1 MKFSRRIV
9 PVAAVAAMAVSSS
22 AFAVDGT
29 INFEGLITDVTCD
42 ISVNGATNNATV
54 TMPSASIAALT
65 SAGSTAGVTPFN
77 INLKGCAGATL
88 QTART
93 HFEMGPS
100 VDAINGHLNNVTGT
114 AGNVQVQLLN
124 SLLAPI
130 PVGQVNQG
138 DTAIDISSGAGTM
151 SYFARY
157 YATGPATAGTVG
169 TRVDYTIQYD

>member
-65 SAGSTAGVTPFN
+65 SGKRSTTPRVF
-77 INLKGCAGATL
+77 
-88 QTART
+88 
-93 HFEMGPS
+93 
-100 VDAINGHLNNVTGT
+100 
-114 AGNVQVQLLN
+114 
-124 SLLAPI
+124 
-130 PVGQVNQG
+130 
-138 DTAIDISSGAGTM
+138 SSR
-151 SYFARY
+151 F
-157 YATGPATAGTVG
+157 P
-169 TRVDYTIQYD
+169 